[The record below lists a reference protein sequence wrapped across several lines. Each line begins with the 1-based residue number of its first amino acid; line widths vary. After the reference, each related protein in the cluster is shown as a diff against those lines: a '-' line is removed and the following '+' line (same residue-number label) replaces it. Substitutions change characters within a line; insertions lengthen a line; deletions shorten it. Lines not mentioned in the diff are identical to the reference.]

1 MVLPPREQDHR
12 GRHDPG
18 FLETPLGWAR
28 ANILYDKAKKP
39 PQAGSLMEIVFILL
53 WRMRQ
58 EIEFQRTRSIVQAV
72 ILAGAE
78 NSEDISKAFQVFTD
92 ASFPYQPAKE
102 KEEKLSMKQVLDKE
116 VSKGPLSLTIMEQP
130 TKSDRAKLKRGL
142 AALEERVAL
151 QKSGRSRS
159 LDG

>member
-1 MVLPPREQDHR
+1 
-12 GRHDPG
+12 
-18 FLETPLGWAR
+18 
-28 ANILYDKAKKP
+28 
-39 PQAGSLMEIVFILL
+39 
-53 WRMRQ
+53 MRQ